1 MKWLILVVMLSVEVV
16 IYYQSKSD
24 AKYREQRLFLISI
37 PAYAYESQ
45 EVKALCHG
53 FKKENQRNYLII
65 ALLALPI
72 IFLSGIANL
81 VYMIAWFVILVIGAN
96 FALRKYRS
104 LLKELKREKQW
115 IVKEERCMLI

>member
-1 MKWLILVVMLSVEVV
+1 MKWLILVIMLSVEIV

-45 EVKALCHG
+45 EVKALCNG
-53 FKKENQRNYLII
+53 FKKENQRNYLVI
-65 ALLALPI
+65 ALLTLPI

-81 VYMIAWFVILVIGAN
+81 VYMIAWFVILVIGSN

-104 LLKELKREKQW
+104 LLKELKKEK
-115 IVKEERCMLI
+115 